1 MDAKPMSHDY
11 NEKVACWTFECIK
24 QSLEPIKKALLQM
37 NEDDPFRFQLLNEP
51 FVIAEFGVATGY
63 SSIQTLCTIIET
75 VRELN
80 PELPITIYL
89 NDLP

>member
-1 MDAKPMSHDY
+1 
-11 NEKVACWTFECIK
+11 
-24 QSLEPIKKALLQM
+24 M

-51 FVIAEFGVATGY
+51 FVVAEYGVATGY
-63 SSIQTLCTIIET
+63 SSIQTLSTIIET